1 MENWSVVEL
10 EISRFNPKETKL
22 RERFSWITG
31 GRVSDTH
38 FGYDSRSLATPSVL
52 TWHRIHANTSH
63 PQRGDSVRQ
72 AVTFRAHS
80 PHWFSFP
87 FPTLASSSP
96 HGFVN
101 GQRSIAPEKWRFL
114 SGWLEI
120 SLKIVSSILSISY
133 GYPVITNILENISP
147 NYNPNLYLL
156 SIFREERNVTTANY
170 RFRFDDRQSIRG
182 EEEEEKTG
190 FEYRERTRSCHK
202 ILHRC
207 IDGVWIV
214 GCKVAGQGGNGAL
227 WGRAKRRKREKFSQG
242 RRRVLVKIRRGG
254 RRRRR
259 RRVPRVGT

>member
-1 MENWSVVEL
+1 MENRSVVEL

-120 SLKIVSSILSISY
+120 SLKIVSSILSTSY

-147 NYNPNLYLL
+147 NYNPNLYFLRYL
-156 SIFREERNVTTANY
+156 GKNVT
-170 RFRFDDRQSIRG
+170 
-182 EEEEEKTG
+182 
-190 FEYRERTRSCHK
+190 
-202 ILHRC
+202 
-207 IDGVWIV
+207 
-214 GCKVAGQGGNGAL
+214 
-227 WGRAKRRKREKFSQG
+227 
-242 RRRVLVKIRRGG
+242 
-254 RRRRR
+254 
-259 RRVPRVGT
+259 